1 MQIAFSGLISS
12 GSLTQPVIGALA
24 ASVMGNS
31 AMSSG
36 GGVSIDFDRSFLVQM
51 VLFALLIAVLKPL
64 LFDPV
69 LKIFE
74 ERERRTEGA
83 RAEARKMQ
91 EQAGEILTRYE
102 RELERVNQ
110 AAAAEREKIRIETLR
125 VEQDILA
132 QGRKVAQDIVAQ
144 GRTQIQKDVQALQFE
159 LGKRA
164 EQLAHQIAS
173 RVLGRDL

>member
-1 MQIAFSGLISS
+1 M
-12 GSLTQPVIGALA
+12 A
-24 ASVMGNS
+24 A
-31 AMSSG
+31 SG
-36 GGVSIDFDRSFLVQM
+36 GGVSIDFDRSFLLQM
-51 VLFALLIAVLKPL
+51 VLFALLIVVLKPL

-91 EQAGEILTRYE
+91 EQAGEILSRYE

-110 AAAAEREKIRIETLR
+110 VAAAEREKVRLETLR
-125 VEQDILA
+125 IEQDILA
-132 QGRKVAQDIVAQ
+132 QGRKVAQEIVAQ
-144 GRTQIQKDVQALQFE
+144 GRAQIQKDVHAQQFE

-164 EQLAHQIAS
+164 EQLGHEIAS